1 MWNERAEF
9 DIYRSHVSGTTP
21 HRRQIFDRSTN
32 INQHFSCIFCQ
43 TPLEAHQ
50 GMSNQTPTS
59 VNLTGNVNST
69 PIPTTPIRGLNRG
82 SQPTMTN
89 RSSTSSSS
97 AYPPPPNSDMLMVC
111 AKCRQVLPRCSIC
124 MMSLTT
130 YIEDASNTYEPFT
143 GLIFLFNLYLII
155 YMGVVNRPDTPL
167 IGFSYCKEKTYSCS
181 GHMREDHQ

>member
-9 DIYRSHVSGTTP
+9 DIYCSHVSGTTP

-32 INQHFSCIFCQ
+32 ISQHFSCIFCQ

-59 VNLTGNVNST
+59 VNLTGNANST
-69 PIPTTPIRGLNRG
+69 PIPTTPIRGPNRG

-143 GLIFLFNLYLII
+143 GLLFLFNLYFI
-155 YMGVVNRPDTPL
+155 
-167 IGFSYCKEKTYSCS
+167 F
-181 GHMREDHQ
+181 